1 MAEGEGDEMDWAMEA
16 ISQVCSC
23 VLEAAFMAPCGRPV
37 HSLLSKAPPSVPVPL
52 CLQDGGSRT
61 DRVCVCVCVR
71 LCVRVRD
78 CVCVCAIVCVC
89 TVRVSDS
96 CARTSVHEEPG
107 VYCASGRLHR

>member
-61 DRVCVCVCVR
+61 DRVCVCVRACARAIVCACAR
-71 LCVRVRD
+71 L
-78 CVCVCAIVCVC
+78 CVCVCDCLCVYRA
-89 TVRVSDS
+89 RV
-96 CARTSVHEEPG
+96 
-107 VYCASGRLHR
+107 

>member
-61 DRVCVCVCVR
+61 DRVCVCVCAIVCACAR
-71 LCVRVRD
+71 LCV
-78 CVCVCAIVCVC
+78 
-89 TVRVSDS
+89 
-96 CARTSVHEEPG
+96 
-107 VYCASGRLHR
+107 

>member
-78 CVCVCAIVCVC
+78 CVCVC